1 MQALVDK
8 SLLRAWTAAAN
19 RAATTFDEPY
29 FGMYMS
35 IHEYVRE
42 KLRAEGAPEQMAAE
56 QRHGRYFARFGDDAA
71 LQALSRHG
79 GAKRRLALRLELDNL
94 VAACRRAAERGD
106 GATALGAYLA
116 ASEVL
121 ELQGPLAAS
130 MELSS
135 VVLALADTDPGL
147 RAAVCIA
154 RARAAWRLGR
164 IAEAEQAAQTALSS
178 ARHHGD
184 RRLEGKVL
192 GFLGSLDREQSR
204 MDAAQAHFEQ
214 ALAVARE
221 TGDEAGQGIALSDL
235 GLIHHD
241 LMQVDPALACYQQ
254 ALAIQRAIGDRRS
267 EGVTTGNLGNL
278 HYEQGRIDE
287 AQAMSGEVCVIGR
300 EMGDRLMEGIA
311 TGNLG
316 MICHERGRHAEAR
329 AHLETALKIHRE
341 GGHRRHEG
349 IVLDVLGV
357 LHRLDGRFAQAGAMH
372 DQALAIAHEARNR
385 RDEAGVRCNRGDL
398 HRDQGSHGAAHAD
411 YAAALAIHR
420 ERSDRYAEGMLLDH
434 IGELLRREG
443 RLAEAVQ
450 TLTAGEALLGA
461 VDDPHELAKLLC
473 THCRV
478 LLDSGDI
485 DAARATWAQ
494 AEQAG
499 ARVATDLASELG
511 QRLAALR
518 QVLAAAAP
526 PSAANP

>member
-1 MQALVDK
+1 
-8 SLLRAWTAAAN
+8 
-19 RAATTFDEPY
+19 
-29 FGMYMS
+29 
-35 IHEYVRE
+35 
-42 KLRAEGAPEQMAAE
+42 MA
-56 QRHGRYFARFGDDAA
+56 
-71 LQALSRHG
+71 
-79 GAKRRLALRLELDNL
+79 RRR
-94 VAACRRAAERGD
+94 V
-106 GATALGAYLA
+106 GAYLA

-130 MELSS
+130 MDLSS
-135 VVLALADTDPGL
+135 MVLALADTDPGL
-147 RAAVCIA
+147 RAAVGIV

-164 IAEAEQAAQTALSS
+164 IAEAEQAAQMALSS
-178 ARHHGD
+178 AHLHGH
-184 RRLEGKVL
+184 RRLEGKAL
-192 GFLGSLDREQSR
+192 GFLGNLDREQSR

-287 AQAMSGEVCVIGR
+287 AQAMSAEVCAIGR

-329 AHLETALKIHRE
+329 AHLEAALTIHRE

-357 LHRLDGRFAQAGAMH
+357 LHRLDGRFRAGQAPCTSKRWPS
-372 DQALAIAHEARNR
+372 LTKR
-385 RDEAGVRCNRGDL
+385 RTVGDEAGVHCNLGDL
-398 HRDQGSHGAAHAD
+398 HRDQGSHGAAHAG
-411 YAAALAIHR
+411 YAAALAIHH

-443 RLAEAVQ
+443 RMAEALQ
-450 TLTAGEALLGA
+450 TLTAGEALLGE

-494 AEQAG
+494 VEQAC
-499 ARVATDLASELG
+499 ARVATDVASELG
-511 QRLAALR
+511 QRMVALR